1 MPDAVS
7 RVAIRERRTGR
18 GMEESGSVATAIDR
32 NVWQYLVDA
41 TSGAYDPAVDTSD
54 LREERV
60 AALRIVLHTPSIL
73 CVTPS
78 VYAEFERIGDPGRWR
93 ENAGIRDV
101 FIREVQPRD
110 LDSGVAETRTRV
122 LQAHHADP
130 DDCRVVAEAEAARVW
145 RFITFD
151 TLLVQHLTSH
161 TTLMLTQPS
170 VYWRELRVPQGANPR
185 LSPAPSNPLS
195 TQSWWRW

>member
-1 MPDAVS
+1 MPDAVN

-32 NVWQYLVDA
+32 NVWQYLVDV
-41 TSGAYDPAVDTSD
+41 TSGAYDLAVDTSD

-78 VYAEFERIGDPGRWR
+78 VHAEFERIGDPGRWR

-110 LDSGVAETRTRV
+110 LDSGFAKTRTRV

-161 TTLMLTQPS
+161 TTLILTHPS
-170 VYWRELRVPQGANPR
+170 VYWRELRVPHGANPR

-195 TQSWWRW
+195 TQLWWRW

>member
-1 MPDAVS
+1 MPDAVN
-7 RVAIRERRTGR
+7 RLAIRKRRSGCGR
-18 GMEESGSVATAIDR
+18 EGSGSVATAIDR
-32 NVWQYLVDA
+32 NVWQYLADA
-41 TSGAYDPAVDTSD
+41 TRGAYDPALDPSD
-54 LREERV
+54 VREERV

-78 VYAEFERIGDPGRWR
+78 VHAEFERIGDPGRWR
-93 ENAGIRDV
+93 EHAGVRDV
-101 FIREVQPRD
+101 FIRVVRPCD
-110 LDSGVAETRTRV
+110 LDSGLVETRTRV

-130 DDCRVVAEAEAARVW
+130 DDCCVVAEAEGARVS
-145 RFITFD
+145 RFL
-151 TLLVQHLTSH
+151 TLDRHLVQHLTSH

-170 VYWRELRVPQGANPR
+170 AYWCELRVPQGANPW

>member
-1 MPDAVS
+1 M
-7 RVAIRERRTGR
+7 
-18 GMEESGSVATAIDR
+18 ATAIDR
-32 NVWQYLVDA
+32 SVWQYLVDA
-41 TSGAYDPAVDTSD
+41 TRGAYDPALDPSD
-54 LREERV
+54 VREERV

-78 VYAEFERIGDPGRWR
+78 VHAEFERIGDPGRWR
-93 ENAGIRDV
+93 ENAGMRDV
-101 FIREVQPRD
+101 FIRVVRPCD
-110 LDSGVAETRTRV
+110 LDSGLVETRTRV

-130 DDCRVVAEAEAARVW
+130 DDCRVVAEAEAARVS
-145 RFITFD
+145 RFL
-151 TLLVQHLTSH
+151 TLDRHLVQHLTSH

-170 VYWRELRVPQGANPR
+170 AYWRELRVPQGANPW